1 MTISALPSAAGT
13 INRRE
18 MERRVSAAIDSTRNA
33 GRLHTALYFD
43 LDGFRH
49 INQAFDHNVGDRYLQ
64 EISSILRTESPESGL
79 LARVGGDEFML
90 LLPDM
95 PLLDGWRIAESMA
108 DAVARHPC
116 IHGNVTRS
124 ITLSGCAVEIS
135 RGTESL
141 AELFNQL
148 ETACAY
154 AKAERGC
161 IHLVPNWPQDPAEFG
176 EFLRAQERHGYDL
189 QLAQLRQ
196 GRITPCRRWFIF
208 PRLEEP
214 LSDCTAPAG
223 HRIKSLE
230 QARDYL
236 AHPVLGPRLLE
247 CAAVVEQQGL
257 NLTSPDVDDDLDAP
271 PRTEKHI
278 WRSLTLFALAA
289 GGESVFRRL
298 LDQQF
303 GGVPDAHA
311 YTALGM
317 AGDPKM
323 HYRFTHDAL
332 TGLLGMQGIWIP
344 LRAAY
349 EASCIRGV
357 PAVYAHFD
365 IEQFH
370 DVHVCVGHVPSDEF
384 LRKVAELIRDAV
396 GDRGVVARVG
406 GDEFAVLF
414 TDCSIEQARFR
425 AKRVM
430 DAVARH
436 PFQHM
441 DKIYPLTLTGG
452 LAEVSRRG
460 ESFSSVCW
468 VASAACRRAK
478 GNPGSLWVAGTTE
491 FGEDLY

>member
-1 MTISALPSAAGT
+1 
-13 INRRE
+13 
-18 MERRVSAAIDSTRNA
+18 VV
-33 GRLHTALYFD
+33 YFD
-43 LDGFRH
+43 LDQFRCLNH
-49 INQAFDHNVGDRYLQ
+49 AFGHNAGDRYLQ
-64 EISSILRTESPESGL
+64 EISAILRSASPESAL

-90 LLPDM
+90 LLPDT
-95 PLLDGWRIAESMA
+95 PLLEGWRIAESMA
-108 DAVARHPC
+108 NAVARHAC
-116 IHGNVTRS
+116 VCENVTRS
-124 ITLSGCAVEIS
+124 LTLSGGAVEIS
-135 RGTESL
+135 RRTESPT
-141 AELFNQL
+141 ELFNQL
-148 ETACAY
+148 EVACAY

-161 IHLVPNWPQDPAEFG
+161 IYPVPNWPEDSPEFG

-214 LSDCTAPAG
+214 LSDCTAPAA
-223 HRIKSLE
+223 HRIKGLE

-303 GGVPDAHA
+303 GGMPDAHT

-349 EASCIRGV
+349 EAACTAGV
-357 PAVYAHFD
+357 PAAYAHFD
-365 IEQFH
+365 IERFR
-370 DVHVCVGHVPSDEF
+370 DVHMCVGHVPSDEF

-396 GDRGVVARVG
+396 GEKGVVARVG
-406 GDEFAVLF
+406 GDEYAALF
-414 TDCSIEQARFR
+414 TDCSIEQARFW

-436 PFQHM
+436 PFRHM
-441 DKIYPLTLTGG
+441 DKTYPLTLTGG
-452 LAEVSRRG
+452 LAEVSRRA

-478 GNPGSLWVAGTTE
+478 GHSGSLWVAGPTE